1 MKIFFLIFC
10 FTTSVTLLQ
19 AQSVDSV
26 VTALDTIPNV
36 LVESFNA
43 RVKWKEAA
51 IAMSSINQA
60 DILRTAPNS
69 IVPVFNTMP
78 GIRLEERSPGS
89 YRLSIR
95 GSLLRSPFGVRN
107 VKVYWNNLPISDA
120 TGNAYLNLIDLS
132 QITGAEIIKGPAS
145 SLYGAGTG
153 GVVLLQSQLKY
164 KGTITSSFSVGMNTG
179 SFGLIQENASWQYQ
193 SKNFSSN
200 LTHNYLQSQGYR
212 DQSALK
218 KQGFKYEA
226 AFKMNAHQ
234 FQLLSWYTNMYYQ
247 TPGGINLAQM
257 LLNPQLSRQAS
268 GSLPSAIQQQAGIYN
283 KTSFLGI
290 QDQWKLATNWHLNL
304 FSSVQNT
311 RFENP
316 FITNYEYRNETNTS
330 TGMQLV
336 MHPITSALQWI
347 TGFEWLNNHS
357 NIDDYGNKN
366 GIADTVQFKDNI
378 FANQWLIYSQLQTVI
393 AFKWH
398 FNFGISI
405 NQQQYLY
412 KRLTDIQTRYI
423 PKSTNWVPAPRVS
436 ALYEIN
442 KNIATYFIAG
452 YGFSPASLA
461 EVRPSDGNYYSNLLP
476 EKGWNIELGLKGFLI
491 NNQLQFN
498 LSYYHFALQD
508 AIVRRNNAAGAEY
521 FINAGGTIQQGFE
534 AMLQYH
540 TPLHRQHFLQQ
551 FKCYSSYSFQPY
563 YFSNY
568 QQLTINYT
576 GNAITG
582 VPKNSWATGMDFI
595 FKKHWEL
602 NTTINCISTIPLTD
616 ANDVFA
622 DAYQLVQLKLQY
634 SCLFNKTKVQFFS
647 GVDNA
652 LNQLY
657 SLGNDIN
664 AAGKRYYNPAPK
676 RNFYFGMA
684 IKFN

>member
-1 MKIFFLIFC
+1 VKNFLLIFC

-19 AQSVDSV
+19 AQSIDSV
-26 VTALDTIPNV
+26 VIAFDTIPNV

-51 IAMSSINQA
+51 IAMSSITQA
-60 DILRTAPNS
+60 DIIRAAPTS

-89 YRLSIR
+89 YRLSVR

-145 SLYGAGTG
+145 SVYGAGTG

-164 KGTITSSFSVGMNTG
+164 KDTITSSFSVGMNTG
-179 SFGLIQENASWQYQ
+179 SFGLIQENASWQFQ

-200 LTHNYLQSQGYR
+200 FSHTYLQNNGYR
-212 DQSALK
+212 DQSALT
-218 KQGFKYEA
+218 KQSFKYEA
-226 AFKMNAHQ
+226 AYKLTQHQ
-234 FQLLSWYTNMYYQ
+234 FQLLSWYTDLYYQ

-268 GSLPSAIQQQAGIYN
+268 GNLPSAIQQQTGIYN

-290 QDQWKLATNWHLNL
+290 QDQWKVSSNLHLNL
-304 FSSVQNT
+304 FSSIQNT

-316 FITNYEYRNETNTS
+316 FITNYEYRNETNAS
-330 TGMQLV
+330 TGVQLV
-336 MHPITSALQWI
+336 MHPPTSALQWI

-357 NIDDYGNKN
+357 NIDDYGNRN
-366 GIADTVQFKDNI
+366 GVVDTVQFKDNI
-378 FANQWLIYSQLQTVI
+378 FANQWLLFSQIQTVV

-398 FNFGISI
+398 LNFGISI

-412 KRLTDIQTRYI
+412 KRLTDIQTGYVL
-423 PKSTNWVPAPRVS
+423 KSTNWVPAPRFS
-436 ALYEIN
+436 ALYDIS
-442 KNIATYFIAG
+442 KNIAAYFIAG

-461 EVRPSDGNYYSNLLP
+461 EVRPSDGNYYGSLAP
-476 EKGWNIELGLKGFLI
+476 EKGWNIEIGLKGFLLK
-491 NNQLQFN
+491 NQLQFN

-521 FINAGGTIQQGFE
+521 FINAGGTIQQGIE

-540 TPLHRQHFLQQ
+540 TPINRQHFLQQ
-551 FKCYSSYSFQPY
+551 LKYYSSYSYQPY
-563 YFSNY
+563 HFSNY
-568 QQLTINYT
+568 QQLSINYS
-576 GNAITG
+576 GNAVTG
-582 VPKNSWATGMDFI
+582 VPKNTLVTGIDFV
-595 FKKHWEL
+595 FKNHWVL
-602 NTTINCISTIPLTD
+602 NTNVNCVSSIPLTD
-616 ANDVFA
+616 ANDAFA
-622 DAYQLVQLKLQY
+622 DAYQLIQLKLSY
-634 SCLFNKTKVQFFS
+634 NLNSHNTKIQFYG
-647 GVDNA
+647 GVDNL

-664 AAGKRYYNPAPK
+664 AAGKRFYNPAPN
-676 RNFYFGMA
+676 RNLFIGTT
-684 IKFN
+684 IQFN

>member
-1 MKIFFLIFC
+1 M
-10 FTTSVTLLQ
+10 
-19 AQSVDSV
+19 
-26 VTALDTIPNV
+26 
-36 LVESFNA
+36 
-43 RVKWKEAA
+43 
-51 IAMSSINQA
+51 
-60 DILRTAPNS
+60 
-69 IVPVFNTMP
+69 
-78 GIRLEERSPGS
+78 
-89 YRLSIR
+89 
-95 GSLLRSPFGVRN
+95 
-107 VKVYWNNLPISDA
+107 
-120 TGNAYLNLIDLS
+120 NLIDLS

-164 KGTITSSFSVGMNTG
+164 KDTITSSLSVGMNTG

-436 ALYEIN
+436 ALYDIN

-540 TPLHRQHFLQQ
+540 TPLRRQHFLQQ

>member
-1 MKIFFLIFC
+1 M
-10 FTTSVTLLQ
+10 LQ
-19 AQSVDSV
+19 AQSIDSV
-26 VTALDTIPNV
+26 ITATDTIPNV
-36 LVESFNA
+36 LVESFNCKV
-43 RVKWKEAA
+43 RWKEAA
-51 IAMSSINQA
+51 VAMSTITKAEIGRN
-60 DILRTAPNS
+60 APTS

-89 YRLSIR
+89 YRLSVR

-107 VKVYWNNLPISDA
+107 VKVYWNNLPLSDA
-120 TGNAYLNLIDLS
+120 TGNTYLNLIDLS

-164 KGTITSSFSVGMNTG
+164 KDTSRSSFSVGMNTG

-200 LTHNYLQSQGYR
+200 FTHNYIQSQGYR

-226 AFKMNAHQ
+226 ALKMKAHQ
-234 FQLLSWYTNMYYQ
+234 FQLLSSYTNMIYQ

-257 LLNPQLSRQAS
+257 LLKPQLSRQAS
-268 GSLPSAIQQQAGIYN
+268 GNLPSAIQQQAGIYN

-290 QDQWKLATNWHLNL
+290 QDQWTMSTNWHLNL
-304 FSSVQNT
+304 FSTVQNT

-330 TGMQLV
+330 TGIQLV
-336 MHPITSALQWI
+336 MHPTTSALQWS

-357 NIDDYGNKN
+357 NIDDYGNRN
-366 GIADTVQFKDNI
+366 GVVDTVQFKDNI
-378 FANQWLIYSQLQTVI
+378 FANQWLLYSQIQTVV

-398 FNFGISI
+398 FNLGISI

-412 KRLTDIQTRYI
+412 KRLTAIQTDYI
-423 PKSTNWVPAPRVS
+423 PKSTNWVPAPRFSV
-436 ALYEIN
+436 LYN
-442 KNIATYFIAG
+442 VNNNIASYFIAG

-461 EVRPSDGNYYSNLLP
+461 EVRPSDGNYYGNLAP
-476 EKGWNIELGLKGFLI
+476 EKGWNFELGLKGFLLK
-491 NNQLQFN
+491 NQLQFN

-508 AIVRRNNAAGAEY
+508 AIVRRNNTAGAEY
-521 FINAGGTIQQGFE
+521 FINAGGTIQQGLE
-534 AMLQYH
+534 AMLQYV
-540 TPLHRQHFLQQ
+540 TPIKRQHFLEQI
-551 FKCYSSYSFQPY
+551 KCYSSYSYQPY

-582 VPKNSWATGMDFI
+582 VPKNTWVTGIDFI
-595 FKKHWEL
+595 FKKHWTL
-602 NTTINCISTIPLTD
+602 NSNINCVSAIPLTD

-622 DAYQLVQLKLQY
+622 DAYQLVQLKLLY
-634 SCLFNKTKVQFFS
+634 SLNSHKTKMQFYG
-647 GVDNA
+647 GVDNL

-664 AAGKRYYNPAPK
+664 AAGKRYYNPAPN
-676 RNFYFGMA
+676 RNVYIGT
-684 IKFN
+684 IIQIN